1 MEAKNADLSALRIDR
16 AAVRLATSGALGSA
30 VPVRLTAATLV
41 SPMRSGAVLVA
52 SGYVVAQRKAAVAS
66 KGTGRLVYLGVVEG
80 DRVRAGQVIA
90 RVEDADVRAQLA
102 EAQANLDLSR
112 ADLRDAERAL
122 AREHMLMDS
131 NSTSQAS
138 YDAAEARYQRV
149 KANIAVAQAALQS
162 AQVALENTVI
172 RAPFDGTVL
181 TKNADVGEVVAPL
194 AASAFSKSAVVTV
207 ADLRSLQ
214 VEADVAES
222 NLEAVS
228 PGQPCEIVLDA
239 YPDARYPGSVAMIVP
254 TADRAKATVQVKVAF
269 RSYDARVLPEMSA
282 KVHFLP
288 RPSRVAV
295 DTQPV
300 LVVPG
305 TAVVE
310 RNGRSVVLVV
320 ERGRAVEVPVVVGLP
335 VLTAFEN
342 VELPMLLAPL
352 SKDERKKHV
361 KTALTLVG
369 LADRMRHYPRQLSG
383 GQEQRVAIARAIATD
398 PTILVADE
406 PTGDLDRKSAEE
418 VLTLLERLNKE
429 FKKTIVMVTHDPHAA
444 ERSEEHTSELQS
456 RQYLV
461 CRLLLE

>member
-1 MEAKNADLSALRIDR
+1 VIGTVAIVAL
-16 AAVRLATSGALGSA
+16 ALVATVLLVGGSLRSA
-30 VPVRLTAATLV
+30 VPVHLTRATMV
-41 SPMRSGAVLVA
+41 SPIRSGAIMIA

-90 RVEDADVRAQLA
+90 RIEDSDVRAQLA
-102 EAQANLDLSR
+102 QAQANLALSR
-112 ADLRDAERAL
+112 AELRDAERSL
-122 AREHMLMDS
+122 TREKTLLDS
-131 NSTSQAS
+131 NFTSQAL
-138 YDAAEARYQRV
+138 YDAAEARLDRV
-149 KANIAVAQAALQS
+149 RAGIAVAQAALQS
-162 AQVALENTVI
+162 AEVAVENTVI

-194 AASAFSKSAVVTV
+194 AGGAFSKSAVVTI

-222 NLEAVS
+222 NLETIS
-228 PGQPCEIVLDA
+228 PDQPGEIVLDA
-239 YPDARYPGSVAMIVP
+239 YPDVRYPAYVAKIVP

-310 RNGRSVVLVV
+310 RNGRTVVFVV
-320 ERGRAVEVPVVVGLP
+320 EGSKAVEVPVVVGRQVGSSVAVREGLRTG
-335 VLTAFEN
+335 VQVIDSVGANLR
-342 VELPMLLAPL
+342 
-352 SKDERKKHV
+352 SGV
-361 KTALTLVG
+361 K
-369 LADRMRHYPRQLSG
+369 
-383 GQEQRVAIARAIATD
+383 
-398 PTILVADE
+398 
-406 PTGDLDRKSAEE
+406 
-418 VLTLLERLNKE
+418 
-429 FKKTIVMVTHDPHAA
+429 VTV
-444 ERSEEHTSELQS
+444 Q
-456 RQYLV
+456 
-461 CRLLLE
+461 

>member
-1 MEAKNADLSALRIDR
+1 MEAKNADLAALRINRSPEATEAGPAGR
-16 AAVRLATSGALGSA
+16 ARRWLLIGLPTAAILVVGAVFVITGGALSA
-30 VPVRLTAATLV
+30 ALPVRLTPATMV
-41 SPMRSGAVLVA
+41 SPTRAGAVLVA

-90 RVEDADVRAQLA
+90 RIEDSDIKAQLA
-102 EAQANLDLSR
+102 QAQASLDLSR
-112 ADLRDAERAL
+112 AELRDAEHSL
-122 AREHMLMDS
+122 ARERLLLDS
-131 NSTSQAS
+131 AFSSQAS

-149 KANIAVAQAALQS
+149 RASIAIAQAAVQ
-162 AQVALENTVI
+162 AADVALENTVI

-181 TKNADVGEVVAPL
+181 SKNADVGEVVAPL
-194 AASAFSKSAVVTV
+194 AASAFSKSAVVTI

-222 NLEAVS
+222 NLEAIS

-239 YPDARYPGSVAMIVP
+239 YPDERYPGVVAKILP

-310 RNGRSVVLVV
+310 TNGRTVVFVV
-320 ERGRAVEVPVVVGLP
+320 ERGRAVEVPVAVGRQVGSSLAIREGLHPGVQVVDSVGARL
-335 VLTAFEN
+335 
-342 VELPMLLAPL
+342 
-352 SKDERKKHV
+352 RGGV
-361 KTALTLVG
+361 K
-369 LADRMRHYPRQLSG
+369 
-383 GQEQRVAIARAIATD
+383 
-398 PTILVADE
+398 
-406 PTGDLDRKSAEE
+406 
-418 VLTLLERLNKE
+418 
-429 FKKTIVMVTHDPHAA
+429 VTV
-444 ERSEEHTSELQS
+444 Q
-456 RQYLV
+456 
-461 CRLLLE
+461 